1 MNGLEAENREDDG
14 ASVDGSKG
22 VTQGDLDDI
31 LDAVFVGIII
41 GPERDDRTEGE
52 AE

>member
-14 ASVDGSKG
+14 TSVDGSKG
-22 VTQGDLDDI
+22 VTQGDLDYI
-31 LDAVFVGIII
+31 LDAVLLWIII
-41 GPERDDRTEGE
+41 GTERDDRTEGE